1 MCLAENSLITTDSAS
16 YSVQKGLFEKL
27 GDGAC
32 KLKNFTAAIGY
43 YKKMLEAAEKCGG
56 SATSLIPVYVSL
68 YQTYK
73 DMHEYESA
81 LEYMW
86 KEYELCKGVHSEAY
100 STLMGIAETMDL
112 ARKEFWSVDDVYERA
127 KKVAADNGL
136 KRKATGTVMR
146 QIALREKH
154 NMTTLADI
162 MKQELAGQ
170 DDGGAGEDD
179 DGGDDDMCTSE
190 EQNTPDIGDEIDLDL
205 LTESGDET
213 DSVDDGGNNEPR
225 AAAVVDERRS
235 ARKRR
240 SFAVKKND
248 KGESQLHRA
257 CISGNLAQA
266 RRLIE
271 QGHPVNVRDHAGWQ
285 PLHEAA
291 NHGFAG
297 IVELL
302 LENGAAINDKGGAK
316 CDGFT
321 PLHDACGNGV
331 LAVVEVLLDRNANAT
346 LRNDL
351 GDTPL
356 HTLIK
361 WRQAQL
367 LEPHEQFYYE
377 RLHERLREQLDKA
390 GISVNAITA
399 KEPKK
404 TPTKKPRTTPRKRI
418 LSESSSA
425 AEDNDMDSSEQFETV
440 DNILS
445 QEFPR
450 AHSPAEAPHE
460 DDKPD
465 YRAVMSDLR
474 HGNFQKK
481 VDTTSDSF
489 RAVEKKKKHAAMMA
503 PDEVALDDWLE
514 DDVGPSTKRRRLLG
528 ETKMYSNELNGAP
541 SGSAKKVCG
550 RLKLSGSSSSES
562 NMVVSSTNNAV
573 LSSDDSDEENAF
585 NVLMS
590 SNQSSLGR
598 WKKRGSSSF
607 GARKASADF
616 LQQSNLIENGF
627 QVHRSLSPEPF
638 GSPVSSTVSSPHKA
652 MPAMTPSV
660 QSCSIKVQVADL
672 FFNIAVN
679 MNNVNDLTIEWLA
692 DEAAKRYYG

>member
-1 MCLAENSLITTDSAS
+1 MAENSLITTDSENYAD
-16 YSVQKGLFEKL
+16 QKVLFEKL

-43 YKKMLEAAEKCGG
+43 YKKMLEAAEKLGTG
-56 SATSLIPVYVSL
+56 TNLIPVYVSL

-73 DMHEYESA
+73 DMQDYELA
-81 LEYMW
+81 LQYMW
-86 KEYELCKGVHSEAY
+86 KEYELCKSIHKEAY

-112 ARKEFWSVDDVYERA
+112 AAKEFWTVDNVYEQA
-127 KKVAADNGL
+127 KKVAEVNGFKRRVTATIL
-136 KRKATGTVMR
+136 K

-162 MKQELAGQ
+162 MKQELESNERKCDEEDEVDYDGT
-170 DDGGAGEDD
+170 DDIF
-179 DGGDDDMCTSE
+179 TSE
-190 EQNTPDIGDEIDLDL
+190 EENTPDIGDEIDLDL
-205 LTESGDET
+205 LTDSGDET
-213 DSVDDGGNNEPR
+213 DPVVEQRNESKSSI
-225 AAAVVDERRS
+225 VDERRS
-235 ARKRR
+235 TRKRR
-240 SFAVKKND
+240 SFAVKKNE

-266 RRLIE
+266 RRLID
-271 QGHPVNVRDHAGWQ
+271 QGHPVNVRDHAGWL

-291 NHGFAG
+291 NHGFTD

-302 LENGAAINDKGGAK
+302 LENGALINDKGGAK

-331 LAVVEVLLDRNANAT
+331 LAVVEILLDRNANAT

-356 HTLIK
+356 HTLMK

-367 LEPHEQFYYE
+367 LEPHEQCYYE
-377 RLHERLREQLDKA
+377 LLHERLREQLDKA
-390 GISVNAITA
+390 GISIDSVTS
-399 KEPKK
+399 ETKK
-404 TPTKKPRTTPRKRI
+404 TPTKNKRSTPRKRI
-418 LSESSSA
+418 LSESSSD
-425 AEDNDMDSSEQFETV
+425 AEGNQIENSEGFETV

-450 AHSPAEAPHE
+450 AHSPAEPLHQDTE
-460 DDKPD
+460 PD

-481 VDTTSDSF
+481 VDDISNSF
-489 RAVEKKKKHAAMMA
+489 KPVEKKKKHAAMLTA
-503 PDEVALDDWLE
+503 EEVELDDWLE
-514 DDVGPSTKRRRLLG
+514 DDLGPSTKRRKLLG
-528 ETKMYSNELNGAP
+528 ETKMYSNAMNAAP
-541 SGSAKKVCG
+541 SGSAKKVS

-562 NMVVSSTNNAV
+562 NMVVTSTNNATPTA

-590 SNQSSLGR
+590 SNQTAFGKR
-598 WKKRGSSSF
+598 KKRSSSGF
-607 GARKASADF
+607 GSRKASADF

-627 QVHRSLSPEPF
+627 HVHRSLSPEPF
-638 GSPVSSTVSSPHKA
+638 ISPVSSTVCSPHKILA
-652 MPAMTPSV
+652 ATPAV

-679 MNNVNDLTIEWLA
+679 MNNINDLTIEWLA